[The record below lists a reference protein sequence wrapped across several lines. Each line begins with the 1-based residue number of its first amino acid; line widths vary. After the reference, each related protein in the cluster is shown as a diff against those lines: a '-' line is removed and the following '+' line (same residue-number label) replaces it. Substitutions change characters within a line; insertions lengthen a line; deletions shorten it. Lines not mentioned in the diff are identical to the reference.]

1 MIHSDNA
8 APTPQWIGFAWLL
21 PLGLFVLL
29 VLSGQPTLG
38 FSLEWVPSLG
48 VSLAFHMDGLS
59 RLFLALIL
67 GIGAM
72 VFLYA
77 PGYLHGDSRLP
88 RLMVLLICFMFAMI
102 GAVTA
107 DDLVTLFLFWEAT
120 SVLSF
125 MLVGFD
131 NEREDSRDAA
141 RQAMLVT
148 GGGGLALL
156 GGLLLILHAAP
167 GLRLSDLP
175 RLDPALIADPVFSA
189 GVMLVV
195 LGAITK
201 SAQVPFHGWLPGA
214 MAAPTPVSAYL
225 HSATMVKLGVYLLAR
240 FDEAMGATPWW
251 EWSLVTLGSITAL
264 WAAVLI
270 LRERDLKRILAWST
284 VSGLGTLTLLI
295 GLPNE
300 WSALAFNSFVLAH
313 ACYKAPLFFVAGNL
327 DHLAGTRSI
336 DNLRG
341 MGRALPVTA
350 AAAVLAGLS
359 MAGLPSSFG
368 FIAKDVILTAKELA
382 DSLWL
387 VGATSLLVSAIGVA
401 VAAVAT
407 IRVFFGRPN
416 DALCRDAH
424 KEGLRLVAPPL
435 VIALA
440 AVALGLFPQLVE
452 TMLLDAARMMSPDIV
467 FSNADVPALREAAD
481 LSTLGSMGLIVALGA
496 LAYLGWD
503 RLHQGLAR
511 LTFLDPYGPA
521 SIYPRA
527 LAALKRGAGSVTR
540 ALQDGVIGHYLM
552 ITLAATCL
560 LMLPLLAR
568 LEPAPSLR
576 LDALEAGRIV
586 GAVVVLTGALLAVLA
601 SDILARLLA
610 AGVVG
615 IGSALVF
622 LFSGAPDLAFTQLA
636 VETVFVVVAA
646 VALRRHA
653 ALDPA
658 PAPGPWRITI
668 AVGFGL
674 MLGVLLLALQAA
686 PMDSSLGDFFLAASL
701 PEAHGSNVVNVIIVD
716 FRSLDTLGEITVV
729 LLTALAA
736 WPLTRALRHKG
747 AIRR

>member
-1 MIHSDNA
+1 MHHSDSTTH
-8 APTPQWIGFAWLL
+8 APLWTRLAWLVPLGMFALLLASGPPTFGFA
-21 PLGLFVLL
+21 
-29 VLSGQPTLG
+29 TD
-38 FSLEWVPSLG
+38 WVPSLG
-48 VSLAFHMDGLS
+48 ISLAFHVDGLS
-59 RLFLALIL
+59 RLFLTLIL

-72 VFLYA
+72 VFFYA
-77 PGYLHGDSRLP
+77 PGYLHGDPRLP
-88 RLMVLLICFMFAMI
+88 RLMALLVCFMLAMV

-131 NEREDSRDAA
+131 NEREASRDAA
-141 RQAMLVT
+141 RQAMLIT

-175 RLDPALIADPVFSA
+175 RLDPALIADPTFSS
-189 GVMLVV
+189 GVVLVM

-201 SAQVPFHGWLPGA
+201 SAQLPFHGWLPGA

-251 EWSLVTLGSITAL
+251 EWSLVTLGSVTSL
-264 WAAVLI
+264 WAAILI

-300 WSALAFNSFVLAH
+300 WSALAFTTFVLAH

-336 DNLRG
+336 DHLRG

-350 AAAVLAGLS
+350 ASAVLAGVS
-359 MAGLPSSFG
+359 MAGLPSSLG
-368 FIAKDVILTAKELA
+368 FIAKDVILTAKDMT

-387 VGATSLLVSAIGVA
+387 VGAASLLASAIGVA

-407 IRVFFGRPN
+407 IRVFFGKPN

-424 KEGLRLVAPPL
+424 EEGLRHVAPPL
-435 VIALA
+435 LIALT
-440 AVALGLFPQLVE
+440 AVALGLFPKLAE
-452 TMLLDAARMMSPDIV
+452 PILLGAARMISPDIV
-467 FSNADVPALREAAD
+467 TSDADIPALREAAN
-481 LSTLGSMGLIVALGA
+481 LSMLGSMGLIVSLGTIT
-496 LAYLGWD
+496 YLGWD
-503 RLHQGLAR
+503 RLHQALSR
-511 LTFLDPYGPA
+511 LTHLDPYGPA
-521 SIYPRA
+521 SFYPHG
-527 LAALKRGAGSVTR
+527 LAALKSTARGVTTI
-540 ALQDGVIGHYLM
+540 LQDGVISHYLM
-552 ITLAATCL
+552 TTLAATCL
-560 LMLPLLAR
+560 LMLPLVT
-568 LEPAPSLR
+568 R
-576 LDALEAGRIV
+576 LDPVLSLHGTLQDAGRIV
-586 GAVVVLTGALLAVLA
+586 GAVTVLTGALFAVLA
-601 SDILARLLA
+601 SDTLARLLA
-610 AGVVG
+610 VG
-615 IGSALVF
+615 LVGTGSALVF

-646 VALRRHA
+646 VVLRRHR
-653 ALDPA
+653 ALDSRPT
-658 PAPGPWRITI
+658 PGPWRITI
-668 AVGFGL
+668 AIGFGL
-674 MLGVLLLALQAA
+674 MLGMLLLALQSA
-686 PMDSSLGDFFLAASL
+686 PMDGSLSDFFLRASL
-701 PEAHGSNVVNVIIVD
+701 PEAHGRNVVNVIIVD
-716 FRSLDTLGEITVV
+716 FRALDTLGEITVV

-736 WPLTRALRHKG
+736 WPLTRVLRRKREAG
-747 AIRR
+747 T